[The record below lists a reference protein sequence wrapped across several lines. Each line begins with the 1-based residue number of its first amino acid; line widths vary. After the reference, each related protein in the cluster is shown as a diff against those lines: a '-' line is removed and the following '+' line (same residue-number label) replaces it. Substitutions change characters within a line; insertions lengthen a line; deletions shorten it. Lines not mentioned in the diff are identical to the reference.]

1 MTKKEIIDKL
11 QQEYGD
17 SIEDGFVIESAFIE
31 FEQAVRKEMIEIAE
45 KIIDDYCWIDNNQQ
59 IIYKDIFLKEFKKL
73 TK

>member
-45 KIIDDYCWIDNNQQ
+45 KIIEDY
-59 IIYKDIFLKEFKKL
+59 L
-73 TK
+73 